1 MRLPLLLV
9 VALAAAGCATGPGNR
24 LSELERARDR
34 WAAQNISFYTITL
47 QRSCF
52 CGGPMRVEVRVGE
65 VAVTRTDLD
74 TGEPVSSELA
84 HLFPDIPGLFALV
97 EQEIERPAFELTVE
111 YDPLRGFPK
120 QITVDPI
127 ENAVDD
133 EYGYTITGFQP
144 GL

>member
-1 MRLPLLLV
+1 MRLPLLLAI
-9 VALAAAGCATGPGNR
+9 ALAAAGCATGPGDR
-24 LSELERARDR
+24 LAELERARDR
-34 WAAQNISFYTITL
+34 WAAQNISFYTLTL

-74 TGEPVSSELA
+74 TGQPVSAELA
-84 HLFPDIPGLFALV
+84 HLFPDITGLFAIV
-97 EQEIERPAFELTVE
+97 QQEIERPASALSVA
-111 YDPLRGFPK
+111 YDSIRGFPR

-127 ENAVDD
+127 KNAIDD